1 METLDLLVKIGLTL
15 IMTGVSVFLLA
26 VLWSV

>member
-15 IMTGVSVFLLA
+15 IMAGVSVFLLA